1 MTDTKKWNPPPTE
14 GFVCEC
20 GESPAFDGNLEKVSR
35 WRWLDGHWQHFHG
48 YPIGHVD
55 VYRHQPQPDEKN
67 KILTEFS
74 RKISNQKNLHP
85 KYQKLVSEHFWEL
98 IDVTDEPQPDDL
110 VDALIDVGVNLA
122 NSKLVFGDIGIKN
135 LQKAEEEIRTLL
147 QSRRPSITRE
157 EIESVID
164 AYFLEERVNK
174 VIKLLKSKD
183 IEVKGEK

>member
-1 MTDTKKWNPPPTE
+1 MTDNKKLIEFLNQIQTDLKEKYFEWGVDGSESIAMLTE
-14 GFVCEC
+14 IKGIVELFQADKTQQYFKGYE
-20 GESPAFDGNLEKVSR
+20 DGQNDCRDE
-35 WRWLDGHWQHFHG
+35 HG
-48 YPIGHVD
+48 G
-55 VYRHQPQPDEKN
+55 QPQPDEKN

-135 LQKAEEEIRTLL
+135 LQKAEAEIR
-147 QSRRPSITRE
+147 
-157 EIESVID
+157 
-164 AYFLEERVNK
+164 
-174 VIKLLKSKD
+174 KLL
-183 IEVKGEK
+183 GEK